1 MTVFTDFSQEFLNK
15 YDPKDIPWGFN
26 GLGYIVYKRTYS
38 RLLEDGSG
46 TEEWKDTIVRAI
58 KGAQAIGAGY
68 TQDEAERMFD
78 HLFNL
83 RGTFSGR
90 ALWQLGTKLALNYGD
105 SLNNCWTV
113 SIRKPKDFLFIFD
126 ELMMGGGVGYSVKR
140 ADINELPK
148 VKKNVTITHVAS
160 NDADFIVPDSREGW
174 VKLLKQVLDAYF
186 VTGKSFT
193 FSTILVRGKGE
204 PIKGFGGK
212 ASGPMPLIDGM
223 AKISKV
229 LKAREGKKL
238 RSIDVLDVANI
249 IGSIVISGNVR
260 RSAQIAVGDSDDI
273 LYLRAKRWDLGN
285 IPNWRAFSNNTVAAD
300 SANYLSD
307 EFWEGY
313 NGNGEPYG
321 IYNQRLSQE
330 QGRLGEYIE
339 DKCEL
344 PNPCAEQIL
353 ESYESCN
360 LAEIYLPN
368 VETLEQF
375 KDVAALLYKTCKAIT
390 RMEYLYEETNEVIH
404 RNSRIGI
411 GITGIVE
418 AIDKMENWADAVYKH
433 LRQFDAEWSDLN
445 KTARSIKL
453 TTVKPSGT
461 LSLLAG
467 VTPGVHPAYAKY
479 YIRRVR
485 MASDDA
491 LVEYCRSKGYDVE
504 YARNFDGSMD
514 YNTSIVSFP
523 AMSSP
528 YAILAKDMSAI
539 RQLELVKQAQ
549 TLWSDSSVSVTVYYR
564 QEELAD
570 IKKWLDDNYETSV
583 KSVSFLLH
591 SDHGFDQ
598 APYEE
603 ITEDEYYDLVAK
615 VKVADAYTTAGD
627 MLSIEDCEGG
637 ACPVR

>member
-1 MTVFTDFSQEFLNK
+1 MTLFSEEFLSGYNL
-15 YDPKDIPWGFN
+15 KDVPWGGN
-26 GLGYIVYKRTYS
+26 GLGEIVYKRTYARVVEGES
-38 RLLEDGSG
+38 R
-46 TEEWKDTIVRAI
+46 TENWKETIVRAI

-68 TQDEAERMFD
+68 TQEEAERMFD

-90 ALWQLGTKLALNYGD
+90 ALWQLGTKLGSQYGD

-113 SIRKPKDFLFIFD
+113 SIRRPKDFLFIFD

-148 VKKNVTITHVAS
+148 VKKNVSVTHVAS
-160 NDADFIVPDSREGW
+160 KDADFIVPDSREGW

-193 FSTILVRGKGE
+193 YSTILVRGKGE
-204 PIKGFGGK
+204 VIKGFGGK
-212 ASGPMPLIDGM
+212 ASGPLPLIDGM
-223 AKISKV
+223 TKVGNV
-229 LKAREGKKL
+229 LKSREGKKL
-238 RSIDVLDVANI
+238 RSIDVLDIANI
-249 IGSIVISGNVR
+249 IGSVVISGNVR

-300 SANYLSD
+300 AADYLSD
-307 EFWEGY
+307 EFWDGY
-313 NGNGEPYG
+313 NGKGEPYG
-321 IYNQRLSQE
+321 LFNQRLSQTY
-330 QGRLGEYIE
+330 GRLGELI
-339 DKCEL
+339 DDNCEL

-368 VETLEQF
+368 IRTLEEF

-418 AIDKMENWADAVYKH
+418 AIDKMENWAGEVYTH
-433 LRQFDAEWSDLN
+433 LREFDNYWSDLN
-445 KTARSIKL
+445 NTARSIKL

-467 VTPGVHPAYAKY
+467 VTPGVHPAFARH

-491 LVEYCRSKGYDVE
+491 LVEYCRAKGYDVE
-504 YARNFDGSMD
+504 YARNFDGSND

-523 AMSSP
+523 AKSNDD
-528 YAILAKDMSAI
+528 AILAKDMTAI
-539 RQLELVKQAQ
+539 RQLELVKRAQ

-564 QEELAD
+564 KEELAA
-570 IKKWLDDNYETSV
+570 IKEWLAENYENSV

-603 ITEDEYYDLVAK
+603 ISEELYNELSTRIKLTE
-615 VKVADAYTTAGD
+615 AYNDFGG

>member
-1 MTVFTDFSQEFLNK
+1 MTLFSEEFLSGYNL
-15 YDPKDIPWGFN
+15 KDVPWGGN
-26 GLGYIVYKRTYS
+26 GLGEIVYKRTYARVVEGES
-38 RLLEDGSG
+38 R
-46 TEEWKDTIVRAI
+46 TENWKETIVRAI
-58 KGAQAIGAGY
+58 NGAQAIGAGY
-68 TQDEAERMFD
+68 TQEEAERMFD

-90 ALWQLGTKLALNYGD
+90 ALWQLGTKLGSQYGD

-113 SIRKPKDFLFIFD
+113 SIRRPKDFLFIFD

-140 ADINELPK
+140 ADINKLPK
-148 VKKNVTITHVAS
+148 VKKNVSVTHVAS
-160 NDADFIVPDSREGW
+160 KDADFIVPDSREGW

-193 FSTILVRGKGE
+193 YSTILVRGKGE
-204 PIKGFGGK
+204 VIKGFGGK
-212 ASGPMPLIDGM
+212 ASGPLPLIDGM
-223 AKISKV
+223 TKVGNV
-229 LKAREGKKL
+229 LKSREGKKL
-238 RSIDVLDVANI
+238 RSIDVLDIANI
-249 IGSIVISGNVR
+249 IGSVVISGNVR

-285 IPNWRAFSNNTVAAD
+285 IPNWRALSNNTVAAD
-300 SANYLSD
+300 AADYLSD
-307 EFWEGY
+307 EFWDGY
-313 NGNGEPYG
+313 DGNGEPYG
-321 IYNQRLSQE
+321 LFNQRLSQTY
-330 QGRLGEYIE
+330 GRLGELI
-339 DKCEL
+339 DDNCEL

-368 VETLEQF
+368 IRTLEEF

-418 AIDKMENWADAVYKH
+418 AIDKMENWADEVYTH
-433 LRQFDAEWSDLN
+433 LREFDNFWSDFN
-445 KTARSIKL
+445 NTARSIKL

-467 VTPGVHPAYAKY
+467 VTPGVHPAFARH

-491 LVEYCRSKGYDVE
+491 LVEYCRAKGYEVE
-504 YARNFDGSMD
+504 YARNFDKSTD
-514 YNTSIVSFP
+514 YNMSIVSFP
-523 AMSSP
+523 AKSNDD
-528 YAILAKDMSAI
+528 AILAKDMTAI
-539 RQLELVKQAQ
+539 RQLELVKRAQ
-549 TLWSDSSVSVTVYYR
+549 TLWSDSSVSVTVYYLK
-564 QEELAD
+564 EELAA
-570 IKKWLDDNYETSV
+570 IKEWLAENYENSV

-603 ITEDEYYDLVAK
+603 ISEELYNELSTRIKLTE
-615 VKVADAYTTAGD
+615 AYNDFGG